1 MTNSQGPLLRARQ
14 RIRLSVAAA
23 GTVLAVAAA
32 GVPLA
37 AGTADAAPSHATSA
51 WGHHAD
57 AKAKLPQIPVG
68 TNRPVVSD
76 THLTATASA
85 AARRAHQAATG
96 TVSPLVAP
104 PSGQGQVPW
113 HQYSNTRLTDSLVA
127 RVDLSSGDLML
138 AGTDFDIAGAGD
150 RLQLTRTYSSFTG
163 VGGTLGSRW
172 WASYDRRLQVSGS
185 DVYAID
191 STGGSAHFTASGTSG
206 AYTTPAG
213 YSQDLVKNSDGTY
226 SLTDRKSGSK
236 DTYTS
241 AGVLAKVTDRNGA
254 VITVAQHSGGGY
266 KLTEARTGRFID
278 LAPYTTTQWRATDNT
293 GRYATFDTDGYGNLV
308 KTTDTAGKATFFG
321 YESLSDTEFRVN
333 KITSPEGN
341 ITKISYDGSN
351 RVRSLQRI
359 TDKDAGTGPSWTY
372 GYSAAVGAAGT
383 TTATDPKTH
392 ATVYTVGAAGQV
404 TKVTDARQNSRSAT
418 YDANHNVAT
427 AVDAMGS
434 GGGVGNTTVYKFDSR
449 NNPRSATLP
458 TGASAAFGQYA
469 TKAGMDVPP
478 DFTDAQGNKTSYSY
492 DAVGNTLSEAT
503 SGSGGASAVYT
514 YNPAS
519 PTCGGFAGQ
528 RCTSR
533 DRDNQV
539 TTFHYDSAGN
549 LDKVTPPAP
558 LAATTYTYDALGRP
572 RTVTDGRGITT
583 TYVYDDRD
591 RTTSVSTSGGAG
603 VSYSYDDDGFEL
615 SRSDASGTTSYVP
628 DALGRETLRT
638 LPDQSTTSLSYD
650 PAGNVE
656 TYTDPTGPVV
666 YTYDDANNPH
676 TVKDPSGGL
685 TTYTYNNDDI
695 RTGTAYP
702 GNTVQT
708 VIPDNSGRPSHIR
721 TVAGST
727 VLVDLSY
734 DYTSG
739 PGGQDGSD
747 IHTRTD
753 NQAGKTITYKY
764 DAQDR
769 LNFAS
774 ETGGASW
781 LYCYDSA
788 GNLHSASGATVCPG
802 TTTYTYNNASEL
814 TGKNGTTTGW
824 SYNPV
829 GDETAGASSTGPRT
843 GEAWSDFNQLTSL
856 TVAGTTY
863 PAAYSGTDNGER
875 TQLGATTFHNGPEG
889 LAASTTA
896 GVDTGFTRDA
906 QGTLN
911 SMRTGGKSYYY
922 LTDAQGSVLGLV
934 DNAAHRVDTYTYGP
948 NGLPRAGVSE
958 TVPQPYRFQGAYLD
972 PTGLYKMGARYY
984 DPVTTRFTQTDP
996 SGKETNPYAA
1006 LGNNPVNNTDPNGT
1020 SKVCDVVAWGGSSAG
1035 VVIGVGS
1042 DIGGFII
1049 GFGGSVLTA
1058 DCIAGADEGN
1068 GPEYGEGGF
1077 QAVGGE

>member
-1 MTNSQGPLLRARQ
+1 M
-14 RIRLSVAAA
+14 SVAAA
-23 GTVLAVAAA
+23 TTVLAVAAA

-37 AGTADAAPSHATSA
+37 AGTADAAPSHATSV
-51 WGHHAD
+51 WGHHQAV
-57 AKAKLPQIPVG
+57 KAPVIPVG
-68 TNRPVVSD
+68 RNRPVASD
-76 THLTATASA
+76 THLTAAASA
-85 AARRAHQAATG
+85 TARRARQAATSNG

-113 HQYSNTRLTDSLVA
+113 HQYSDMRVTDSLVA

-163 VGGTLGSRW
+163 VGGTVGSRW

-191 STGGSAHFTASGTSG
+191 STGGSAHFTASGTGG
-206 AYTTPAG
+206 AYATPAG

-226 SLTDRKSGSK
+226 TLTDRKSGSR
-236 DTYTS
+236 DTYSSSGALT
-241 AGVLAKVTDRNGA
+241 KVTDRNGA
-254 VITVAQHSGGGY
+254 VINVVQHSGGGY

-293 GRYATFDTDGYGNLV
+293 GRYAKFDTDGYGNLV
-308 KTTDTAGKATFFG
+308 KVTDTAGKPTYFG
-321 YESLSDTEFRVN
+321 YESLSDTDFRVN
-333 KITSPEGN
+333 KITSPESN
-341 ITKISYDGSN
+341 VTKISYDSSN

-359 TDKDAGTGPSWTY
+359 TDTGANTGPAWTY
-372 GYSAAVGAAGT
+372 AYSAGLGAAGT
-383 TTATDPKTH
+383 VTATDPNTH
-392 ATVYTVGAAGQV
+392 ATVYTVDTTGQV
-404 TKVTDARQNSRSAT
+404 TKVTDALQHSKSTT
-418 YDANHNVAT
+418 YDANHNVKT

-434 GGGVGNTTVYKFDSR
+434 GGSGANTTVYGFDSR
-449 NNPRSATLP
+449 NNPSSVGLP
-458 TGASAAFGQYA
+458 TGASASFGQYA

-492 DAVGNTLSEAT
+492 DAVGNTLSAAT
-503 SGSGGASAVYT
+503 TGSGGGGATASYT
-514 YNPAS
+514 YNPTT

-539 TTFHYDSAGN
+539 TSFHYDSAGN

-558 LAATTYTYDALGRP
+558 LAATTYTYDGLGRP
-572 RTVTDGRGITT
+572 KTVTDGRGITT
-583 TYVYDDRD
+583 TYTYDDRD
-591 RTTSVSTSGGAG
+591 RTTSVSTSGGAA
-603 VSYSYDDDGFEL
+603 VSHAYDDDGFEL
-615 SRSDASGTTSYVP
+615 SRTDATGTTTYVP

-638 LPDQSTTSLSYD
+638 LPDQSTTTLTYD
-650 PAGNVE
+650 PAGNVQ
-656 TYTDPTGPVV
+656 TYTDPTGQVV
-666 YTYDDANNPH
+666 YTYDDADNPH

-685 TTYTYNNDDI
+685 TTYTYNNDDV

-739 PGGQDGSD
+739 LSGTDGSD

-788 GNLHSASGATVCPG
+788 GNLHSASGATTCPG

-814 TGKNGTTTGW
+814 TGKNGSTTGW

-829 GDETAGASSTGPRT
+829 GNETNGASSSGVRT
-843 GEAWSDFNQLTSL
+843 NEAWSDFNQLTSL
-856 TVAGTTY
+856 TVGGTTY
-863 PAAYSGTDNGER
+863 PAAYAGTDNGER
-875 TQLGATTFHNGPEG
+875 TSLGATTFHNGPEG
-889 LAASTTA
+889 LAGSTAA

-934 DNAAHRVDTYTYGP
+934 DNAAHRVDTYTYSP
-948 NGLPRAGVSE
+948 NGLPRTAPTE

-996 SGKETNPYAA
+996 SGQEPNPYAA
-1006 LGNNPVNNTDPNGT
+1006 LGNNPVNHTDPNGLGFC
-1020 SKVCDVVAWGGSSAG
+1020 SSSVGKFLSSGGGFACRTDEEKEKISNELDQ
-1035 VVIGVGS
+1035 VS
-1042 DIGGFII
+1042 DIADTCSKASGESLAEFCDE
-1049 GFGGSVLTA
+1049 FGEAA
-1058 DCIAGADEGN
+1058 DVAGYIYET
-1068 GPEYGEGGF
+1068 Y
-1077 QAVGGE
+1077 